1 MISLRNFFAVLVW
14 TQVLGVVR
22 SYVIDTNQT
31 LLTLID
37 SRTGLFARTLFVNE
51 AADAI
56 VDGLRWK
63 DMSPGNGTEILNYRT
78 FVNGDKVFEGYILLP
93 ENPSDL
99 PTMIKAGSI
108 NVNKS
113 GKKTIEVQFWVGDTM
128 DSVTIQVQ
136 AFKKWMAILPCFAMC
151 GFGLIRE
158 FHILYTLFI
167 GLFIGGCMVTGS
179 LVDGFKAIATKY
191 LVAASSDAHHVYL

>member
-1 MISLRNFFAVLVW
+1 MGAVHP
-14 TQVLGVVR
+14 
-22 SYVIDTNQT
+22 YAINTNQT
-31 LLTLID
+31 SLTLID
-37 SRTGLFARTLFVNE
+37 SRTEIVARTLFLNE

-56 VDGLRWK
+56 VDGLLWK
-63 DMSPGNGTEILNYRT
+63 DLNPGNGTEILNYRT
-78 FVNGDKVFEGYILLP
+78 FVNGDKVYEGFILLP
-93 ENPSDL
+93 EDPSDL
-99 PTMIKAGSI
+99 PTMIKAGVI

-113 GKKTIEVQFWVGDTM
+113 GTKTILVQFWVGDTM
-128 DSVTIQVQ
+128 ASATIQVQ
-136 AFKKWMAILPCFAMC
+136 AYKKWVVILPCLAMC

-179 LVDGFKAIATKY
+179 LIDGFKSIATKY